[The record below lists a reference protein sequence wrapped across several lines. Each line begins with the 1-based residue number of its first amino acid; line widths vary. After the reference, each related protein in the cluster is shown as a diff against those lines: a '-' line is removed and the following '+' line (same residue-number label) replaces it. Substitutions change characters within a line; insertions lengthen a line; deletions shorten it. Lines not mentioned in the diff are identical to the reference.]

1 MKLLN
6 FTLLAVA
13 LELCPPPHLNAQIL
27 RPIDPNKKADVGDK
41 SVKFGDAQLNT
52 VSQPM
57 ADLPNAELSK
67 GDLKLQN
74 ADTKSVTDLKV
85 LEHPSVET
93 HVLPQANFT
102 AKRIAT
108 KSSDA
113 NDKKLDDAKKKA
125 PITERQIRP
134 FTPGG
139 EEELKKQLNEPH

>member
-6 FTLLAVA
+6 LALLAVA
-13 LELCPPPHLNAQIL
+13 LALCPPPHLDAQIL
-27 RPIDPNKKADVGDK
+27 RPVDPNKKADVGDK

-52 VSQPM
+52 VSQPT

-74 ADTKSVTDLKV
+74 ADTKNVSDLKS
-85 LEHPSVET
+85 LEQPLVET
-93 HVLPQANFT
+93 HVVPQANFT
-102 AKRIAT
+102 AKRIVT
-108 KSSDA
+108 KSNDA
-113 NDKKLDDAKKKA
+113 SRKNLDDAKKKA
-125 PITERQIRP
+125 PITDRQIRP